1 VYLIKK
7 NVVVIFNFNE
17 LMSFD
22 DVLHIFVLYCFYK
35 MSQGAQA
42 VGMGKEAQNVPT
54 AAELYKKANDIL
66 G

>member
-1 VYLIKK
+1 
-7 NVVVIFNFNE
+7 
-17 LMSFD
+17 
-22 DVLHIFVLYCFYK
+22 